1 MNKYVLLAGGVGVL
15 SVLGILIY
23 FLSTRKTKQGVEYD
37 LSPAGEM
44 FSLDPTGNAQTTT
57 TGTANAPPVSQNV
70 LNPNTE
76 PAKSLIAK
84 RSEQIYLSPNT
95 MDDVRQRYGSGTAL
109 FMGVDTD
116 SQTSIKREFAA
127 KFGINGDSYMSYP
140 LWTPT
145 ENPTLLQRLQQAKN
159 YPSYDVAKKDAKQSG
174 KGWAYFTNI
183 PEWNVN
189 FATFLNKGAEGA
201 PSPQQWNSLVQFLK
215 NAATIIENIQ
225 KGVTVEAIQSLRRQ
239 GYKFEG
245 YDLNPIS

>member
-1 MNKYVLLAGGVGVL
+1 MNKYILLAGGVGVL

-159 YPSYDVAKKDAKQSG
+159 YPSYDRLRGQNLATYTKVA
-174 KGWAYFTNI
+174 
-183 PEWNVN
+183 EWNIN
-189 FATFLNKGAEGA
+189 FADFLNKGSNGT

-215 NAATIIENIQ
+215 NAATTIENIQ